1 MKESKL
7 IIKIKRPVAE
17 VFEFTINPANT
28 PRWIDAIVSETT
40 DTEEISIDTRYIN
53 VNNEGEKNSYQVS
66 KFEKDRIFELQ
77 SLSSKYGV
85 RYTYIPLSQDETELE
100 YFEWDENLFNPFT
113 IDVLQKL
120 KTMMEKTV

>member
-40 DTEEISIDTRYIN
+40 DTEETSIDTRYIN

-120 KTMMEKTV
+120 KTMMEKIV

>member
-120 KTMMEKTV
+120 KTMMEKIV